1 MDSVTLL
8 SFILQII
15 FKQFFDEIY
24 SKNWIS
30 MNHSISIFSID
41 AVILRKMPFF
51 ECYFFLHAIF
61 EDLYLLDRQQLE
73 YMSKFFL

>member
-1 MDSVTLL
+1 MQFENYGLSELESRSFNIDSVTLL

-41 AVILRKMPFF
+41 AGATR
-51 ECYFFLHAIF
+51 
-61 EDLYLLDRQQLE
+61 RQ
-73 YMSKFFL
+73 